1 VAFLD
6 ADDRWRPGKLAV
18 QAEAVAGNPDAG
30 WVYTDAVVVDA
41 RGLPLKEWTFP
52 FINGT
57 KEDVLKALFLGH
69 VVAGSASSVAV
80 RRDCLVEAGMFD
92 PELKAVEDLDCWM
105 RLASRYPLA
114 YAPGFHVEITRQA
127 GSLSTNVPLMCKYLR
142 QVRWKNRNLLGRS
155 LKARW
160 FWNSTYAGLLLMTG
174 KMHLRGGIPNQAVR
188 DLLESTLRSP
198 WGWGRTSLVILC
210 EWLIGRWP
218 PTQVQR

>member
-1 VAFLD
+1 
-6 ADDRWRPGKLAV
+6 
-18 QAEAVAGNPDAG
+18 VAGNPDAG

-52 FINGT
+52 LINGT